1 MTQGYR
7 TPVGRSRRLDMNWLN
22 FRMPRSRGFCSAD
35 RRAGVRSRYACPRR
49 GVVRGPGATC
59 NAPGPRATP
68 QIPATSRLLGRLA
81 GSRPR
86 PAPRRG
92 RSIPRGASFVAP
104 GPRATP
110 RGHGP
115 RPKSRPP
122 PGCWATSRL
131 LGHLAGSRPPAA
143 RGRGRGIS
151 PRGASFVAPGP
162 GATPRGHGPRPK
174 SRPPPG
180 CWAASRGRG
189 RPPRG
194 AEAAASSPTACRS
207 WPRGHEQRPG
217 ATGHAPNPGRLPA
230 AGPHRGVRGGKPP
243 PRTHEHAP
251 NPARRRPAPTTR
263 PATSSPPDTTTP
275 PRPRRGTGASN
286 GCREPGATAGWGL
299 SRGRGRRSVAADGRC
314 AWPNARPGRGAGR

>member
-1 MTQGYR
+1 M
-7 TPVGRSRRLDMNWLN
+7 
-22 FRMPRSRGFCSAD
+22 
-35 RRAGVRSRYACPRR
+35 RA
-49 GVVRGPGATC
+49 
-59 NAPGPRATP
+59 
-68 QIPATSRLLGRLA
+68 
-81 GSRPR
+81 
-86 PAPRRG
+86 
-92 RSIPRGASFVAP
+92 RGAGSFVAP

-122 PGCWATSRL
+122 PGCWAASRGRGRAPRRVEVAASAPAALGRSWPGATCNAPGPRTTPQIPATSRL
-131 LGHLAGSRPPAA
+131 LGHLAGSRPRPAP
-143 RGRGRGIS
+143 GRGRSI
-151 PRGASFVAPGP
+151 PRGVSFVAPGP
-162 GATPRGHGPRPK
+162 CATPRGHGPRPK

-189 RPPRG
+189 RAPLG
-194 AEAAASSPTACRS
+194 AGVAASSPTACRS

-230 AGPHRGVRGGKPP
+230 DGPHRGVRGGKPP
-243 PRTHEHAP
+243 PQTHEHAP